1 MFKAEVLPFEASPF
15 DPQKILVPVI
25 SDQLVHLAAW
35 SMSERAYP
43 KSMLRYSVNRKTSVQ
58 TYVCKYIYIYIYTCL
73 DIHIYIYTLIYVHIW
88 IFMYLYIAT

>member
-58 TYVCKYIYIYIYTCL
+58 TYVCKYIYIYTCL
-73 DIHIYIYTLIYVHIW
+73 DIHIYIRLYMCIYGFLCIC
-88 IFMYLYIAT
+88 I